1 MRVAKE
7 KAIPT
12 NAAENTTITPE
23 KEGSSTTSGQKNKQG
38 WIQNIPARYVVAF
51 IGFLGFVNIYALR
64 VNLNIAI
71 VAMVNKSAVTITNKS
86 MSHDCPDERMK
97 NSTQNNEKDGEFVWD
112 ETQQG
117 LILGFFFFG
126 YVITQLPGGRIA
138 EKVGGKWLFGL
149 GVLCTAILTLLTPL
163 AARLSMISFIAVR
176 VLEGLGEGV
185 TFPAMHAMIARWS
198 PKSER
203 GMLTAFIYSGSQLG
217 TVISMPISAFLCD
230 SEFLGGWPSVFYVFG
245 TIGCLWFVL
254 WAVFV
259 YDTPRDHP
267 RISKDELIYILED
280 QGEEK
285 THKRPPIQWKVVLT
299 SVPVWILVI
308 THLGQNWGFYT
319 LLIEL
324 PSYLNNILH
333 IDIKDNGVLSALP
346 YLLQCIF
353 GLVGGF
359 TADILRKKKLLNNT
373 IIRKTSNSIAFA
385 GTGICL
391 LSVTWA
397 GCNHVQSIL
406 SFSLGM
412 AFNGLIASGFMVT
425 HMDMAPDFAGTLMG
439 MTNGVANLAGILAP
453 YAVGIITEHKQTL
466 HQWNIVFYIS
476 ACVYFFTG
484 ALFMLFGTAELQPW
498 GVAKVH
504 DYCFV
509 ESQYKNIQEV
519 DDDKTG
525 S

>member
-97 NSTQNNEKDGEFVWD
+97 NSTQNNEK
-112 ETQQG
+112 
-117 LILGFFFFG
+117 
-126 YVITQLPGGRIA
+126 
-138 EKVGGKWLFGL
+138 
-149 GVLCTAILTLLTPL
+149 
-163 AARLSMISFIAVR
+163 
-176 VLEGLGEGV
+176 GV